1 MESWRKK
8 KKKKKTLEWWLRL
21 LMLSA
26 SCTSSSDVDVHLH
39 HVLCNG
45 LLGAVGLLELVPEQ
59 EIARRKH
66 YCNFASIQ

>member
-1 MESWRKK
+1 
-8 KKKKKTLEWWLRL
+8 
-21 LMLSA
+21 MLSA

-59 EIARRKH
+59 EIAGGKH
-66 YCNFASIQ
+66 YSNFASIQKTQEFKCLVSVKIKSLPT